1 MNKKA
6 EEGGTGISGKL
17 VALILMIAVVF
28 VAYYLIASY
37 YSSDPLGIFPDYTL
51 DENVVQYDGRQK
63 LLRPGLIVYYLD
75 PPTLR
80 GFDDND
86 DDIYFTYIT
95 NSDIYQP
102 GWYWQVITSGE
113 TESYNPLVFLF
124 KEKRRYLGWINVDG
138 SQKHNFGEQ
147 TNADKN
153 TIRSLRGKS
162 PEDGLRLL
170 AKRVVVEQAEKGWYQ
185 SSSQLSTLIGDGKSK
200 IEETYYGSDARL
212 KDLDNLIIRIN
223 QRTKGYLK

>member
-37 YSSDPLGIFPDYTL
+37 YSSDPLGIFPDYIL
-51 DENVVQYDGRQK
+51 NEDVVQYDGREK
-63 LLRPGLIVYYLD
+63 LLHPGLIVYYIY
-75 PPTLR
+75 
-80 GFDDND
+80 GNNAN
-86 DDIYFTYIT
+86 IYFQYIT
-95 NSDIYQP
+95 NSDGHKQ
-102 GWYWQVITSGE
+102 GWHWQVLTKGE

-124 KEKRRYLGWINVDG
+124 KEKRRYLGWITVDG

-147 TNADKN
+147 TNANKN

-162 PEDGLRLL
+162 PEGGLRLL
-170 AKRVVVEQAEKGWYQ
+170 AERVVVNEVGNRVYHA
-185 SSSQLSTLIGDGKSK
+185 QLRTHIGSGKSK
-200 IEETYYGSDARL
+200 IDETYKANDARL
-212 KDLDNLIIRIN
+212 KDIDRLIIRIN
-223 QRTKGYLK
+223 QLTRGYLIK

>member
-51 DENVVQYDGRQK
+51 DENVVQYDGREK
-63 LLRPGLIVYYLD
+63 LLHPGLIVYYIY
-75 PPTLR
+75 
-80 GFDDND
+80 GSNAN
-86 DDIYFTYIT
+86 IYFTYPT

-138 SQKHNFGEQ
+138 SQKHNFGKL
-147 TNADKN
+147 TDANKN
-153 TIRSLRGKS
+153 MIESLRGKS

>member
-37 YSSDPLGIFPDYTL
+37 YSSDPLGIFPDYIL

-63 LLRPGLIVYYLD
+63 LSHPGLIVYYIY
-75 PPTLR
+75 
-80 GFDDND
+80 DND
-86 DDIYFTYIT
+86 EDIYFKYIS
-95 NSDIYQP
+95 NSDDYKS
-102 GWYWQVITSGE
+102 GWHWQVLTKGE

-162 PEDGLRLL
+162 PEEGLRLL
-170 AKRVVVEQAEKGWYQ
+170 AKRVVVYQEKKWFNQY
-185 SSSQLSTLIGDGKSK
+185 SSQLRTTIGSGKSK
-200 IEETYYGSDARL
+200 IDKIYYGFDASL
-212 KDLDNLIIRIN
+212 KDIDRLIIEIN
-223 QRTKGYLK
+223 QRTRGYLIK

>member
-63 LLRPGLIVYYLD
+63 LSHPGLIVYYIY
-75 PPTLR
+75 
-80 GFDDND
+80 GSNAN
-86 DDIYFTYIT
+86 IYFTYAT

-102 GWYWQVITSGE
+102 GWYLQVITSGE

-124 KEKRRYLGWINVDG
+124 KEKRRYLGWITVDE
-138 SQKHNFGEQ
+138 SKAHDFGE
-147 TNADKN
+147 TTDANKN
-153 TIRSLRGKS
+153 MIESLRGKS
-162 PEDGLRLL
+162 PEEGLRLL
-170 AKRVVVEQAEKGWYQ
+170 AERVVVNKVGNWWYHAEIR
-185 SSSQLSTLIGDGKSK
+185 THIGEGESR
-200 IEETYYGSDARL
+200 IEETYKADDARL

-223 QRTKGYLK
+223 QRTRGYLNE

>member
-75 PPTLR
+75 PPALR

-162 PEDGLRLL
+162 PEEGLRLL
-170 AKRVVVEQAEKGWYQ
+170 AERVVVNKVGNWWYHAEIR
-185 SSSQLSTLIGDGKSK
+185 THIGEGESR
-200 IEETYYGSDARL
+200 IEETYKADDARL

>member
-63 LLRPGLIVYYLD
+63 LLRPGLIVYYIY
-75 PPTLR
+75 
-80 GFDDND
+80 GSNAN
-86 DDIYFTYIT
+86 IYFTYPT

-102 GWYWQVITSGE
+102 GWYWQVSDKGYFWW
-113 TESYNPLVFLF
+113 SKN
-124 KEKRRYLGWINVDG
+124 RYLGWINVDG
-138 SQKHNFGEQ
+138 SQKHNFGKL
-147 TNADKN
+147 TDANKN
-153 TIRSLRGKS
+153 MIESLRGKS

>member
-102 GWYWQVITSGE
+102 GWYWQVSDKGYFWW
-113 TESYNPLVFLF
+113 SKN
-124 KEKRRYLGWINVDG
+124 RYLGWINVDG
-138 SQKHNFGEQ
+138 SQKHNFGKL
-147 TNADKN
+147 TDANKN
-153 TIRSLRGKS
+153 MIGFLRGKS
-162 PEDGLRLL
+162 PEEGLRLL
-170 AKRVVVEQAEKGWYQ
+170 AERVVVNKVGNWWYHAEIR
-185 SSSQLSTLIGDGKSK
+185 THIGEGESR
-200 IEETYYGSDARL
+200 IEETYKADDARL

>member
-63 LLRPGLIVYYLD
+63 LLRPGLIVYYIY
-75 PPTLR
+75 
-80 GFDDND
+80 GSNAN
-86 DDIYFTYIT
+86 IYFTYPT

-102 GWYWQVITSGE
+102 GWYWQVSDKGYFWW
-113 TESYNPLVFLF
+113 SKN
-124 KEKRRYLGWINVDG
+124 RYLGWINVDG